1 MVTVSLKDSMGS
13 GPIVSINVLVTVD
26 TILNFFRHGA
36 SGFISHRA
44 YKLTNAHKN
53 D

>member
-13 GPIVSINVLVTVD
+13 RPILSINVFVTVD
-26 TILNFFRHGA
+26 TILNFFGHGD

-44 YKLTNAHKN
+44 YKVTNAHKN